1 MSAQRLRFPR
11 SRRLSGNGVFKA
23 ILDARVRAECPA
35 FTLHDA
41 PSTAPETRVGISIG
55 RRVGIAS
62 RRNRLKRMM
71 REAFRLTQASHPK
84 IAPAPYDLVLVVRP
98 HEELPLA
105 EYERHLLAAIEHVHG
120 VWRKRAARRGDQPDQ
135 RSEDSP

>member
-1 MSAQRLRFPR
+1 MTAQRLRFPR

-23 ILDARVRAECPA
+23 ILDARVRAECAA
-35 FTLHDA
+35 FALHAA
-41 PSTAPETRVGISIG
+41 PSNAPETRVGISIG

-62 RRNRLKRMM
+62 RRNRLKRML

-84 IAPAPYDLVLVVRP
+84 DAPAPYDIVLVVRP
-98 HEELPLA
+98 HEVLPLA

-120 VWRKRAARRGDQPDQ
+120 VWRKRAARRAETPTPPSGDAL
-135 RSEDSP
+135 